1 MKLMTATATA
11 LLIASGAQAQID
23 EAQTKALVE
32 RFVACFEGK
41 VTGAPDSERLT
52 CYDALS
58 SDIIQMVETGAP
70 VEGTSC
76 QITAFTMNEPS
87 GNMRVMSGESS
98 CREGRFSYRLT
109 RDGEFLTAG
118 SAFVRGFVFE
128 DVVTFSGPSAGIQM
142 SFDFQ

>member
-1 MKLMTATATA
+1 MKLMIATATA
-11 LLIASGAQAQID
+11 LLIATGAQAQID
-23 EAQTKALVE
+23 DAGTKALVE

-41 VTGAPDSERLT
+41 VTGAPDAERLA

-58 SDIIQMVETGAP
+58 SDMIEMVTAGKP
-70 VEGTSC
+70 VEGKSC
-76 QITAFTMNEPS
+76 KITAFTMKEPS
-87 GNMRVMSGESS
+87 GNMRIMAGESS

-128 DVVTFSGPSAGIQM
+128 DLVTFSGSASGIQM
-142 SFDFQ
+142 SFDFE

>member
-11 LLIASGAQAQID
+11 LLIAGGAQAEID
-23 EAQTKALVE
+23 AGDTKALVE

-41 VTGAPDSERLT
+41 VTGTPDAERLA
-52 CYDALS
+52 CYDAMSTDL
-58 SDIIQMVETGAP
+58 IQMIAGGTP
-70 VEGTSC
+70 IEGTSC
-76 QITAFTMNEPS
+76 EITAFTMKAPS
-87 GNMRVMSGESS
+87 GDMRVMAGESS
-98 CREGRFSYRLT
+98 CREGQFSYRLT

-128 DVVTFSGPSAGIQM
+128 DVVTFSGPADGIQM